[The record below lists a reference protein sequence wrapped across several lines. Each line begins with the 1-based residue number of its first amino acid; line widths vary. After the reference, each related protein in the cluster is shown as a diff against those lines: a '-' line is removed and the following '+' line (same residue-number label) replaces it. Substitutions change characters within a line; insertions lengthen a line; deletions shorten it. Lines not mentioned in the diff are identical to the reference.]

1 MDIMTDV
8 GLTAEQVAALAPD
21 ASSLTAGRGLASE
34 RRWSGLGRSG
44 AVIWGECQG
53 SGSTPYQTQA
63 DVSGPAFRCSCPSRK
78 FPCKHALGLLLLAAG
93 SPAAVAAAE
102 PPEWV
107 AQWLASREQREER
120 GPGPGQAVLDRKR
133 APADPQAQARRE
145 ARRAQRVQSGLAEFE
160 RWLHDLVRQGFAQA
174 RERPYRFW
182 DEAAERL
189 VDAQAPALAG
199 RVQAMGGIA
208 AAGGSGWAEALL
220 EEAGLVHL
228 LLAAHR
234 RLDDLPDAVRA
245 DVRALIGWTVSRD
258 EVLAGERVRD
268 RWAVLGRVV
277 EPDDRLLV
285 QRIWLHGLATRRHAL
300 VLSFAAAGQSLD
312 PGGLIAGTV
321 VDASLAF
328 YPSAEPLRAL
338 VAERHAAP
346 EPLRAPPGTP
356 AASPSPFTGTV
367 ADALAARAAALARQP
382 WLWRLPVALAA
393 VVPVPQHG
401 GWVAAEPGG
410 LAVPLACD
418 ELSAWRFA
426 GLAGGAPAGLFGEW
440 RREAIRPLSVAAEG
454 RLVLL

>member
-1 MDIMTDV
+1 MTSV
-8 GLTAEQVAALAPD
+8 GLTAEQVAGLAAD
-21 ASSLTAGRGLASE
+21 AGSLTAGRGLASE
-34 RRWSGLGRSG
+34 RRWSGLGQDGR
-44 AVIWGECQG
+44 AFWGLCHG
-53 SGSTPYQTQA
+53 SGSKPYQTQA
-63 DVSGPAFRCSCPSRK
+63 DLSGPAFRCSCPSRK
-78 FPCKHALGLLLLAAG
+78 FPCKHALGLLLLAAS
-93 SPAAVAAAE
+93 SPAAVPASE

-107 AQWLASREQREER
+107 VQWLASHQQRADR
-120 GPGPGQAVLDRKR
+120 GPGPGQAAPGRKR
-133 APADPQAQARRE
+133 TPADPQAQARRE
-145 ARRAQRVQSGLAEFE
+145 ARRAQRVQSGLAELE

-174 RERPYRFW
+174 HERSYRFW

-208 AAGGSGWAEALL
+208 AGGGAWAEALL

-234 RLDDLPDAVRA
+234 RLDDLPEAVRA
-245 DVRALIGWTVSRD
+245 DVRGLIGWTVSRD

-277 EPDDRLLV
+277 EPEAQLLV
-285 QRIWLHGLATRRHAL
+285 QRIWLHGLQTRRHAL

-338 VAERHAAP
+338 VAERHAEP
-346 EPLRAPPGTP
+346 EPLRAPPG
-356 AASPSPFTGTV
+356 ALGDGSV

-393 VVPVPQHG
+393 VVPVPHDG
-401 GWVAAEPGG
+401 GWLAAEPAG

-418 ELSAWRFA
+418 ELSGWRFA
-426 GLAGGAPAGLFGEW
+426 GLAGGAPVGLFGEW
-440 RREAIRPLSVAAEG
+440 RREAIRPVSVAAEG